1 MSDSL
6 IFFYLIK
13 REYIGLFTIK
23 CKEMLI
29 NFMLCLNLKVCTRSV
44 RSALEYAVLSW
55 QSIPGCLSDK
65 IESTQK
71 SALMI
76 IFPCA
81 DSYLDALE
89 LARVETLMCRRDKI
103 CKEYICKMKDLN
115 HPLHPLLPTRL
126 DDTCPYTLRH
136 KSDQLHFYKNV
147 TTCRTKRNE
156 DFFTFKCF

>member
-29 NFMLCLNLKVCTRSV
+29 NFMLCPNLKVCTRSV

-89 LARVETLMCRRDKI
+89 LARVETLTCRRDKI
-103 CKEYICKMKDLN
+103 CKEYICKMKDLKPPSSSSSTN
-115 HPLHPLLPTRL
+115 TPRRYLSLHPKAQIRPAVLL
-126 DDTCPYTLRH
+126 
-136 KSDQLHFYKNV
+136 Q
-147 TTCRTKRNE
+147 KRYYL
-156 DFFTFKCF
+156 